1 MTAYE
6 WPADGSSACSL
17 VEASAQARPNCS
29 DSVGYGHASIFTNS
43 ANIGRIIAYFAH
55 ELDQTTWSGSI
66 NGFQAIFSLHQ
77 RSDQLLVWP
86 EG

>member
-29 DSVGYGHASIFTNS
+29 DSVGYGYASIFTNS

-55 ELDQTTWSGSI
+55 ELDQTTWSRVGVLMVFKQYSI
-66 NGFQAIFSLHQ
+66 FINVQINF
-77 RSDQLLVWP
+77 
-86 EG
+86 

>member
-43 ANIGRIIAYFAH
+43 ANPGRIIAYFAH
-55 ELDQTTWSGSI
+55 ELDQTTWSRVGVLMVFKQYSVFI
-66 NGFQAIFSLHQ
+66 NVQINF
-77 RSDQLLVWP
+77 
-86 EG
+86 